1 MAAEGTADG
10 TASGGAAEGGT
21 AVEAAPAHSA
31 LAASDGD
38 HAVVVGAGLSG
49 LLTAHALARG
59 FARVTLVERDALAT
73 GAPAFR
79 AGVPQSRH
87 VHILWNRGLT
97 ELDALLP
104 GVVAELEAAG
114 GEMVHAPEETRW
126 LSSAGWFAGVRG
138 ARYLSVSREVL
149 EAVLRRR
156 VLACGAVTVLDRH
169 EATGLVAGPDLRTA
183 AGVTVRER
191 GSGGRQFALRAGLV
205 VVATGRGAR
214 VAEWLGQLGCPPPP
228 AERID
233 AHLGYSSR
241 YYRRPA
247 SPGTAWKSMYVQ
259 GNREVPRS
267 GVIVPID
274 GDRWLVTLIGQG
286 AHQPP
291 VEERAWLDFAA
302 SLRSPELAEA
312 LTHAEPLSDPVAFR
326 ATANEWTHYESS
338 ADLPAGLLVVGDA
351 LCRFNPVY
359 GHGMSVAALQAR
371 VVAEYAAGTTGAAL
385 AARTREVQR
394 SLARCARGAWAIA
407 TGEDCRYPETD
418 GPAPGPL
425 ARFQQGY
432 MARVLAAANTD
443 PLVASAF
450 FGVLSLDRRPESLLA
465 PRVAL
470 RARRRPAPA
479 P

>member
-1 MAAEGTADG
+1 MAEDG
-10 TASGGAAEGGT
+10 TAE
-21 AVEAAPAHSA
+21 
-31 LAASDGD
+31 DGE

-49 LLTAHALARG
+49 LLTARALGRA
-59 FARVTLVERDALAT
+59 FARVTLVERDALE
-73 GAPAFR
+73 GAGPAFR

-87 VHILWNRGLT
+87 VHVLWNRGLT
-97 ELDALLP
+97 EMEALLP
-104 GVVAELEAAG
+104 GVVAETAAAG
-114 GEMVHAPEETRW
+114 GEIVHAPEEMRW
-126 LSSAGWFAGVRG
+126 LSPAGWFTGVRG

-149 EAVLRRR
+149 EAVVRRR
-156 VLACGAVTVLDRH
+156 VLDGGAVTVLDRH
-169 EATGLVAGPDLRTA
+169 EATGLVAGPDGRTA

-191 GSGGRQFALRAGLV
+191 GSGGREFAVTGGLV
-205 VVATGRGAR
+205 VVAAGRGSR
-214 VAEWLGQLGCPPPP
+214 VAEWLGPLGCTPPPT
-228 AERID
+228 ERID

-247 SPGTAWKSMYVQ
+247 APGAPGWKAMYVQ
-259 GNREVPRS
+259 GNQDVPRS

-274 GDRWLVTLIGQG
+274 GGRWLVTLIGQG
-286 AHQPP
+286 DHRPP
-291 VEERAWLDFAA
+291 VEEPAWLDFAA

-312 LTHAEPLSDPVAFR
+312 LTHAEPLSAPVAFR
-326 ATANEWTHYESS
+326 ATANEWTRFERA
-338 ADLPAGLLVVGDA
+338 ADLPGRLLVVGDA

-385 AARTREVQR
+385 AARAREVQK
-394 SLARCARGAWAIA
+394 SVARCVRGAWSIA
-407 TGEDCRYPETD
+407 TGEDCRYPDTD

-425 ARFQQGY
+425 GRLQHAY
-432 MARVLAAANTD
+432 MARVVAASNTD

-450 FGVLSLDRRPESLLA
+450 FGVLALDRRPESLLA
-465 PRVAL
+465 PRVAV